1 MFIVNTGNPNSHF
14 ITSTSSP
21 SWFKNDGQNGD
32 LQRREREK
40 SLLQAGQQQVQN
52 EVDGG
57 TLTCLLLCDSRL
69 FLGLQFEEK
78 ENAQQACICGQ
89 NTLESVD
96 NKIRKSFQRLVFN
109 IVAHL
114 SYLKFYAWHNLRS
127 SSLLWCMHWNIWPSQ
142 WTGAGFRRRVLPW
155 WISSDGSVAK
165 GEIHILELLLVEVI
179 GGLLII

>member
-1 MFIVNTGNPNSHF
+1 MLFFLHFGHTCLLLTQEIQIVTLLQAHPA
-14 ITSTSSP
+14 P
-21 SWFKNDGQNGD
+21 AD
-32 LQRREREK
+32 LKMTVKMETCRGEREK

-114 SYLKFYAWHNLRS
+114 SYLKFNA
-127 SSLLWCMHWNIWPSQ
+127 
-142 WTGAGFRRRVLPW
+142 
-155 WISSDGSVAK
+155 
-165 GEIHILELLLVEVI
+165 
-179 GGLLII
+179 